1 MAIHRT
7 RHYSSIRPTQILH
20 QLQYSKYENI
30 SDHFRIIYK
39 TENDK
44 IYCNPSQWVL
54 NLDELA
60 IGTKPG

>member
-1 MAIHRT
+1 MAIDRT
-7 RHYSSIRPTQILH
+7 RLDSSIR

-44 IYCNPSQWVL
+44 IYCNPSPLIPLGIKPVL
-54 NLDELA
+54 TN
-60 IGTKPG
+60 PGY